1 MTDTTLHR
9 SSTPAEI
16 ATVKRRAAPKLFRTR
31 RLANGQIIRT
41 RAGPA
46 VEAKAREIRENIA
59 ESRRHRTSV
68 SSIYSADSFE
78 DNSPVPATPA
88 YIRSSL
94 PSALYGR
101 ADNVLARKESLAA
114 PQPDRLADIT
124 EGVASHDLTASYDEE
139 RRDSDMSL
147 CEGAPAVCDLSPPF
161 TYGHVQIVH
170 DKQARPLVANHA
182 LGLPPHMQLLMP
194 PTPAQQGR
202 AFQSCPASIHTT
214 PIPSRIALAQV
225 GWPTFTDPFTA
236 STDRQTD
243 FVFNT
248 PQDRIAAPA
257 APSPFAASN
266 GFTTPHIT
274 QYPLAPSSREPSNF
288 VSWTNTPVNGTPQIM
303 AHSFEHSLPQEQ
315 NSLSSIAQTPLHIAG
330 NSWESHDTPVTP
342 HTPGLGTIDPRWV
355 SPLSSLWSTPA
366 ATPRIESP
374 IHQGPGQNMP
384 ASYAPPLEH
393 GVEPSP
399 NQSIRVYGTQS
410 YPPGSG
416 ERRRVESPPVP
427 IYDHKGYPADR
438 SETVRPAND
447 AKQED
452 GLGHVFTPGPNLYH
466 PTAGKIGGGQWFQ

>member
-31 RLANGQIIRT
+31 RLANGQIIHT

-46 VEAKAREIRENIA
+46 VEAKAREIRDNIA

-68 SSIYSADSFE
+68 SSIYSAGSYE
-78 DNSPVPATPA
+78 DASPVPATPA
-88 YIRSSL
+88 YIHSSL

-101 ADNVLARKESLAA
+101 ADNVSARKDSLAVT
-114 PQPDRLADIT
+114 QPNRLADIT
-124 EGVASHDLTASYDEE
+124 EGIASHDVTAPYDEE

-147 CEGAPAVCDLSPPF
+147 CDGAPVAYDLSPPF

-170 DKQARPLVANHA
+170 DMQARPLVTRHA
-182 LGLPPHMQLLMP
+182 PGLPPHMQLQMP

-214 PIPSRIALAQV
+214 PIPSRMALAQV
-225 GWPTFTDPFTA
+225 GWPTFTDPFPA
-236 STDRQTD
+236 SIGRQVD
-243 FVFNT
+243 VVFNT
-248 PQDRIAAPA
+248 GHDRIAAPA

-266 GFTTPHIT
+266 DYATPHIT
-274 QYPLAPSSREPSNF
+274 QYPLSPSSGEPSNF

-303 AHSFEHSLPQEQ
+303 AHSFEHSLPPQQ
-315 NSLSSIAQTPLHIAG
+315 NSFVSMAQTPLQIAG
-330 NSWESHDTPVTP
+330 TSWESHDTTVPP

-366 ATPRIESP
+366 ATPRVGSP
-374 IHQGPGQNMP
+374 IHQGLGSMP

-466 PTAGKIGGGQWFQ
+466 PTAGNIGGGQWFQ